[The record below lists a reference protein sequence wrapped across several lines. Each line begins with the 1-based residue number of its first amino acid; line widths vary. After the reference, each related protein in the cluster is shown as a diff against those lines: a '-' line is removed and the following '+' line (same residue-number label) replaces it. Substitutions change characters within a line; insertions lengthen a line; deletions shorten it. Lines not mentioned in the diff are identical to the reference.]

1 MEEDRRISP
10 YHPLLSLAWGGHV
23 NIQLVG
29 DNDLVMYLC
38 KYHAKASPAKYIKL
52 TDDVLVDLGM
62 GLGNEL
68 QRMICEHF
76 LSIVISVP
84 EAVMVLLGL
93 NFVHFYSTTHSDPLR
108 LPVILPHQQGQ
119 IFVRGQATDDLI
131 TVYGCRPVGPEFDN
145 PTFVEYHTQY
155 ARSRQAKVREEEEEG
170 RGEGE
175 EEGDDGGAGGQ
186 ATDSHG
192 YVVRRRRKPSVP
204 VMDWLTP
211 TDGER
216 FYFGI
221 LLRRQPFRQLQEL
234 KSEVRL
240 DFDHA
245 YREQCH
251 RKGYVGSD
259 EEAVEMALD
268 EGARRGFTTTSL
280 QSHRQRLEQYLE
292 SLQYDAGREE
302 EEDGEEDGEEEDG
315 RGERGDAFRMLSSI
329 LRSNQDD
336 TGFTDVVED

>member
-1 MEEDRRISP
+1 MKHSWGRHESQNRASLHAHIAIWLEKPRSCKVRATIPRADSTTVDGLALREKIMRWQTHSCDGRPCKQGRWAEREKSQYGLPADLRARDEVVDGRWEYRRVMEEDRRISP

-170 RGEGE
+170 RG
-175 EEGDDGGAGGQ
+175 
-186 ATDSHG
+186 
-192 YVVRRRRKPSVP
+192 
-204 VMDWLTP
+204 
-211 TDGER
+211 
-216 FYFGI
+216 
-221 LLRRQPFRQLQEL
+221 
-234 KSEVRL
+234 
-240 DFDHA
+240 
-245 YREQCH
+245 
-251 RKGYVGSD
+251 
-259 EEAVEMALD
+259 
-268 EGARRGFTTTSL
+268 
-280 QSHRQRLEQYLE
+280 
-292 SLQYDAGREE
+292 
-302 EEDGEEDGEEEDG
+302 
-315 RGERGDAFRMLSSI
+315 
-329 LRSNQDD
+329 
-336 TGFTDVVED
+336 